1 LTILNCAMKCIDA
14 IEGTIKYII
23 SEFHQIYIEEGLDD
37 TEYIRNI
44 KAIIDGIDKFIQNNK
59 EIISEAKML
68 KQVLYSFSKELWL
81 ANLEKSYTENVTYH
95 DEDKGYYDYYFD
107 YIYNHG
113 VYPR

>member
-1 LTILNCAMKCIDA
+1 MKCIDA
-14 IEGTIKYII
+14 IEGTTKYII
-23 SEFHQIYIEEGLDD
+23 SGFHQLYIKEGLDD

-44 KAIIDGIDKFIQNNK
+44 KAIINGIDMFTQDNK

-81 ANLEKSYTENVTYH
+81 ASLEKTYTKNVIFH
-95 DEDKGYYDYYFD
+95 DEDDSSETNGYYDYYFD

>member
-1 LTILNCAMKCIDA
+1 MKCIDA
-14 IEGTIKYII
+14 IEGTTKYII
-23 SEFHQIYIEEGLDD
+23 SEFHHIYIEEKLDD

-44 KAIIDGIDKFIQNNK
+44 KAIIDGIDMFTQDNK
-59 EIISEAKML
+59 EILSEAKML

-81 ANLEKSYTENVTYH
+81 ANLEKAYTKNITSH
-95 DEDKGYYDYYFD
+95 DKDKAYYNYYFD

>member
-1 LTILNCAMKCIDA
+1 MKCIDA
-14 IEGTIKYII
+14 IESTTKYII
-23 SEFHQIYIEEGLDD
+23 SEFHQIYIEERLDD

-44 KAIIDGIDKFIQNNK
+44 KAIIDGIDMFIQDNK
-59 EIISEAKML
+59 EVVSEAKML

-81 ANLEKSYTENVTYH
+81 ANLKKSYTENITSH
-95 DEDKGYYDYYFD
+95 DEDNSSETNGYYDYYFD

>member
-1 LTILNCAMKCIDA
+1 MKCIDS
-14 IEGTIKYII
+14 IEGTAKYII
-23 SEFHQIYIEEGLDD
+23 SQFHKLFIEERLDD

-44 KAIIDGIDKFIQNNK
+44 KAIIDGIDLFTQDNK
-59 EIISEAKML
+59 EIIREANLL

-81 ANLEKSYTENVTYH
+81 ANLKKSYTENITSQ
-95 DEDKGYYDYYFD
+95 DEDDSSATNGYYNYYFD

>member
-1 LTILNCAMKCIDA
+1 MKCIDA
-14 IEGTIKYII
+14 IEGTAKYII
-23 SEFHQIYIEEGLDD
+23 SQFHQIFIEERLDD

-44 KAIIDGIDKFIQNNK
+44 KAIINGIDVFTQDNK
-59 EIISEAKML
+59 EIISEAQML

-81 ANLEKSYTENVTYH
+81 KNLEKSCTKSSTSLDINDSSENN
-95 DEDKGYYDYYFD
+95 GYYDYYFD